1 MSLPSFNSRRSAVYS
16 THGVAASSQPLATE
30 IGLSILKAGGNAAD
44 AAVAMAAALNV
55 TEPCSTGIGGDC
67 FCMFFDAATGKV
79 SGVNGSGRTPKSLN
93 LDQVRA
99 DGITGVDL
107 PLTHPHTVTVP
118 GAAAGWCDTLDKFGT
133 MTIDT
138 VLAPAI
144 KMAEEGFPVH
154 PMAAHGW
161 ESGSYLLKEPTN
173 KYGGAMLK
181 PDGQAPKAGDI
192 MRMPEL
198 AATFREVAA
207 KGKDGF
213 YKGRIAEAI
222 ATVLKE
228 MGGVM
233 TVEDIEAHT
242 TTFEDPIMVDYKGHQ
257 IYEIAPN
264 GQGLTALMA
273 LNILEE
279 FDLKEMGHNST
290 AMRLSFADTRW
301 YVTDPEHSD
310 IPLGGMLSKSY
321 AKARRDLMSPDAA
334 VVDPVKGAP
343 ADYSDTVYFSV
354 VDGDGNACSFINSNY
369 MGFGSGIVPEGCG
382 FTLQNRASK
391 MPLDPEHPNGHVQV
405 LCNMIEFGMDPQE
418 ALDAARFC
426 VGPG

>member
-1 MSLPSFNSRRSAVYS
+1 
-16 THGVAASSQPLATE
+16 
-30 IGLSILKAGGNAAD
+30 
-44 AAVAMAAALNV
+44 
-55 TEPCSTGIGGDC
+55 
-67 FCMFFDAATGKV
+67 
-79 SGVNGSGRTPKSLN
+79 
-93 LDQVRA
+93 
-99 DGITGVDL
+99 
-107 PLTHPHTVTVP
+107 
-118 GAAAGWCDTLDKFGT
+118 
-133 MTIDT
+133 
-138 VLAPAI
+138 
-144 KMAEEGFPVH
+144 
-154 PMAAHGW
+154 
-161 ESGSYLLKEPTN
+161 
-173 KYGGAMLK
+173 
-181 PDGQAPKAGDI
+181 

-290 AMRLSFADTRW
+290 AYLHHLIEAMRLSFADTRW

-391 MPLDPEHPNGHVQV
+391 MPLDPEHPNVLAPNKRPYHTIIPGMAVKDGALFASFGVMGGFMQPQGHVQV

-426 VGPG
+426 VGPGHTGAEGEVEIEDGISPNVISELRGLGHAISEQSPVNGFARAVFGRGQIICPCEKPAGETVTVFAAGSDPRGDGCAMGF